1 MVKIAIF
8 FASLLLSLSVRAA
21 PTEQTLKPL
30 LDPHYG
36 EVLYHFYQHDYFT
49 AIVKLLAA
57 KDQSQVAH
65 HENEAEL
72 LLAGLY
78 LAYGLHKKAQPIFQR
93 LLKHEPLAVRNR
105 AWYLLAEMSYRRSY
119 RVAAEAALERMSF
132 SVKSEMDEWQAK
144 GRLLLAQ
151 IQNQTGRARHALQTL
166 QVEWSESYRRYA
178 LYNRAMIGLALDNVK
193 ALQNLH
199 VLADL
204 SVETEEQVA
213 LQDRANLTLGL
224 LALRA
229 KQYQGAEAAL
239 LNISLQSLHSNRA
252 LLALGW
258 SRLHQKRYQAALSP
272 WLQLA
277 ERAGDDLAVQ
287 EVWLA
292 IPELLMQ
299 WQKPAQAAMYY
310 QRALARLQQSE
321 SALQQ
326 TSQRLASGEWLL
338 ELETLE
344 KSQGHYGLPKLLASH
359 RLQESLWDY
368 RELHKLESSL
378 QQWQQKMLALKPLTD
393 NRLDEQRLQ
402 RLQQRLQTIKA
413 RLAPLLS
420 KWRRYLLQLA
430 AAQLQQQAARLQALM
445 QQAKLA
451 RAQSLEAVNAGDSR

>member
-8 FASLLLSLSVRAA
+8 FASLLLSFSVRAA

-57 KDQSQVAH
+57 KDQSQVTQ

-105 AWYLLAEMSYRRSY
+105 AWYLLAQMSYRRGY
-119 RVAAEAALERMSF
+119 RVAAEAELERMSF
-132 SVKSEMDEWQAK
+132 SAKSEMDEWPAK

-151 IQNQTGRARHALQTL
+151 IQNQTGRARQALQTL
-166 QVEWSESYRRYA
+166 QAEWPEAYRRYA
-178 LYNRAMIGLALDNVK
+178 LYNQAIIGLALDKIK
-193 ALQNLH
+193 ALQNLQK
-199 VLADL
+199 LADL
-204 SVETEEQVA
+204 SAETEEQVA
-213 LQDRANLTLGL
+213 LQDRVNLTLAL

-229 KQYQGAEAAL
+229 KQYRGAEAAL
-239 LNISLQSLHSNRA
+239 LKISLQSLHSNRA

-258 SRLHQKRYQAALSP
+258 SRLHQKRYSAALSP

-277 ERAGDDLAVQ
+277 ERGGDDPAVQ

-299 WQKPAQAAMYY
+299 WQKPAQAANYY
-310 QRALARLQQSE
+310 QRALERLQQSE

-326 TSQRLASGEWLL
+326 TARLLASDEWLL
-338 ELETLE
+338 DLAVLDKT
-344 KSQGHYGLPKLLASH
+344 QGHYGLPKLLASH

-368 RELHKLESSL
+368 RELDQLESSL
-378 QQWQQKMLALKPLTD
+378 QQWQQKMFALKPLAK

-402 RLQQRLQTIKA
+402 RLQQRLQSIKA
-413 RLAPLLS
+413 RLSPLLS

-430 AAQLQQQAARLQALM
+430 AAQLQQQTAVLQALI
-445 QQAKLA
+445 QQTKLA
-451 RAQSLEAVNAGDSR
+451 RAQSLEAVTAGDS

>member
-8 FASLLLSLSVRAA
+8 FASFLLCFSARAA
-21 PTEQTLKPL
+21 QTETSLKPL

-57 KDQSQVAH
+57 KDQRQVAH

-78 LAYGLHKKAQPIFQR
+78 LAYGLHKKARSIFQR
-93 LLKHEPLAVRNR
+93 LLKQEPLAVRNR

-119 RVAAEAALERMSF
+119 RVAAEAALQQMDF
-132 SVKSEMDEWQAK
+132 SAENEMDEWQAK
-144 GRLLLAQ
+144 GRLVLAQ
-151 IQNQTGRARHALQTL
+151 IQSQTGQASQALQTL
-166 QVEWSESYRRYA
+166 RAEWPDSYQRYA
-178 LYNRAMIGLALDNVK
+178 LYNQGMIVLSLDKVK
-193 ALQNLH
+193 AWQNLQT
-199 VLADL
+199 VAGF
-204 SVETEEQVA
+204 SAETEEQVG

-229 KQYQGAEAAL
+229 KQYQRAEVVL
-239 LNISLQSLHSNRA
+239 LKVSLSGLHSNRA

-258 SRLHQKRYQAALSP
+258 SRLSQKRYQAALSP

-277 ERAGDDLAVQ
+277 ERSGDDLAVQ

-292 IPELLMQ
+292 IPELLML
-299 WQKPAQAAMYY
+299 WQKPAQAARYY
-310 QRALARLQQSE
+310 QRALKRLERSE
-321 SALQQ
+321 ASVQQ

-338 ELETLE
+338 ELDALE
-344 KSQGHYGLPKLLASH
+344 QSQGHYGLPKLLASH
-359 RLQESLWDY
+359 ALQESLWDY
-368 RELHKLESSL
+368 RELNKLENSL

-393 NRLDEQRLQ
+393 HRADERRLQ
-402 RLQQRLQTIKA
+402 RLQTRLQTIKA
-413 RLAPLLS
+413 RLSPLLS
-420 KWRRYLLQLA
+420 KWRGYLLQLA
-430 AAQLQQQAARLQALM
+430 EAQLQQQAARLQALM

-451 RAQSLEAVNAGDSR
+451 RAKSLETVSTGHSP